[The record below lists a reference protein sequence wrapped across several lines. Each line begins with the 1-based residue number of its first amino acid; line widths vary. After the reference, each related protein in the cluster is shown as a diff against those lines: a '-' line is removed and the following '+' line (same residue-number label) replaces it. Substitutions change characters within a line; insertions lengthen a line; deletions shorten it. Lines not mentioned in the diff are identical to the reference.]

1 KTNHL
6 MCCRGTWNTTHTPAL
21 GVCVTPDRLNLY
33 MNTCGEATIECNQKK
48 GPTYIQMYWYRQLPG
63 ETMKLVVFTRMGNE
77 KHDFGGFNEEKF
89 SATKPNAESGTFTV
103 KNLEPED
110 TGWYFCAV
118 SEHSDTDTCES

>member
-21 GVCVTPDRLNLY
+21 GVC
-33 MNTCGEATIECNQKK
+33 ATIECNQKK
-48 GPTYIQMYWYRQLPG
+48 GVNYAQMYWYRQLPG
-63 ETMKLVVFTRMGNE
+63 ETMKLVVFTRIGNE

-118 SEHSDTDTCES
+118 SVHSDTDTCES